1 MLYALYVI
9 TVMVM
14 LLCLAFA
21 HDMRV
26 LRTHSGICYC
36 SNGRAVLVKKTCIDQ
51 GYSRLFFKFRSST
64 ISKRGFA
71 FSSMREL

>member
-1 MLYALYVI
+1 MLYALYAI

-26 LRTHSGICYC
+26 LRTHSGICYY
-36 SNGRAVLVKKTCIDQ
+36 SNGRAVLVKKTCFDN
-51 GYSRLFFKFRSST
+51 GYSRLFFKFRIST
-64 ISKRGFA
+64 VSKRGFA